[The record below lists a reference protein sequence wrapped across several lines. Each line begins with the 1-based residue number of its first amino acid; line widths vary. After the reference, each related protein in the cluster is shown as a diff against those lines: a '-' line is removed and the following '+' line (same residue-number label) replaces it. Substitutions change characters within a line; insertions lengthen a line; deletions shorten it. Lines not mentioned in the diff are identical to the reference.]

1 MKIKNTDDLMR
12 QVRIL
17 KREKFLLEKKN
28 RELIAEN
35 QRMLRDWGLSQGVF
49 EKNVKRLVK
58 ENQLLIEKNKEMKQL
73 LNGYQPFMH

>member
-1 MKIKNTDDLMR
+1 MTIRTIEQLGR
-12 QVRIL
+12 QIRLL

-49 EKNVKRLVK
+49 EKTVKRLVK
-58 ENQLLIEKNKEMKQL
+58 ENQLLIDKNKEMKQL